1 MKLIGV
7 GEAQAGLS
15 SLVEQSQKE
24 RIILTRH
31 GKPVAMLLGI
41 KGRDLEDLVLAQ
53 DPAFRNLITDRRGD
67 QRAPVSQE
75 TLLAEAKRELSDARS
90 SKARR
95 RSGQKK

>member
-15 SLVEQSQKE
+15 SLVEQAQKE

-41 KGRDLEDLVLAQ
+41 KGRDLEELVLAQ
-53 DPAFRNLITDRRGD
+53 DPAFRDLIAERRRD
-67 QRAPVSQE
+67 HRAPVSQE
-75 TLLAEAKRELSDARS
+75 TLLAEVKRELGGARLLQH
-90 SKARR
+90 RR
-95 RSGQKK
+95 RAKK

>member
-1 MKLIGV
+1 MKLAGV

-41 KGRDLEDLVLAQ
+41 KGRDLEDLLLAQ
-53 DPAFRNLITDRRGD
+53 DPAFRNLIADRSGD
-67 QRAPVSQE
+67 ERTTVPHEMLV
-75 TLLAEAKRELSDARS
+75 AEATHEL
-90 SKARR
+90 R
-95 RSGQKK
+95 RSHSAQSRRVSKK

>member
-1 MKLIGV
+1 MKLVDI

-41 KGRDLEDLVLAQ
+41 KGRDLEDLLLAQ
-53 DPAFRNLITDRRGD
+53 DPAFGNLIADRRRE
-67 QRAPVSQE
+67 QRATVSHDM
-75 TLLAEAKRELSDARS
+75 LVAEATRESNRARS
-90 SKARR
+90 DRR
-95 RSGQKK
+95 VHKK

>member
-15 SLVEQSQKE
+15 SLVEQAQKE

-41 KGRDLEDLVLAQ
+41 KGRDLEDLLLAQ
-53 DPAFRNLITDRRGD
+53 DPAFRSLIADRRFD
-67 QRAPVSQE
+67 ERATVSHE
-75 TLLAEAKRELSDARS
+75 TLVAEATRELRRARS
-90 SKARR
+90 AQSRPVR
-95 RSGQKK
+95 KK

>member
-41 KGRDLEDLVLAQ
+41 RGRDLEDLLLAQ
-53 DPAFRNLITDRRGD
+53 DPTFRDLIAKRRRD
-67 QRAPVSQE
+67 ERETVSHE
-75 TLLAEAKRELSDARS
+75 TLVAETKRELRRARPGPPRQ
-90 SKARR
+90 ARKR
-95 RSGQKK
+95 